1 MVVPKFPPV
10 ESADKSGILAIG
22 GDLELET
29 LLLAYKSG
37 IFPWPDPQEDFLLW
51 FAPLQRAI
59 LDFEEFK
66 IPRRLKQDL
75 KKHSFQFTIDHCFK
89 EVILAC
95 AKSRNRKGQQ
105 GTWIIEEMIFAYL
118 ELHKAGYA
126 HSFEVWNAQKE
137 LVGGLYGVLI
147 NKMFAGESMFYKETN
162 ASKFSL
168 IHTVE
173 YLKKKGIRWMDIQ
186 MLTPLLKNFGAKEIL
201 RSEYMKK
208 LKEALSS

>member
-10 ESADKSGILAIG
+10 ESADESGILAIG

-37 IFPWPDPQEDFLLW
+37 IFPWPDPHEDFLLW
-51 FAPLQRAI
+51 FAPPQRAI
-59 LDFEEFK
+59 LDFHEFK

-75 KKHSFQFTIDHCFK
+75 RKHPFHFTMDHCF
-89 EVILAC
+89 EAVIRAC
-95 AKSRNRKGQQ
+95 AESRNRKGQQ
-105 GTWIIEEMIFAYL
+105 GTWIIDEMIPAYL
-118 ELHKAGYA
+118 ELHKAGFA
-126 HSFEVWNAQKE
+126 HSFEAWNSKNQ

-147 NKMFAGESMFYKETN
+147 HRMFAGESMFYKETN
-162 ASKFSL
+162 ASKFAL
-168 IHTVE
+168 IEALE
-173 YLKKKGIRWMDIQ
+173 YLKKTGISWMDIQ
-186 MLTPLLKNFGAKEIL
+186 MLTPLLKSFGAKEIS